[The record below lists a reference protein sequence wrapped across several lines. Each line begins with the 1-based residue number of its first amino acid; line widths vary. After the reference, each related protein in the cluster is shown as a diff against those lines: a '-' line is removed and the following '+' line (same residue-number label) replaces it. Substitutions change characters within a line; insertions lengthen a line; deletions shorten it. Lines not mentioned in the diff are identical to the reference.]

1 MPKTYKDY
9 ELLKVGDKLE
19 DIEWPVSRTKFEEA
33 DKKATARN
41 RFNRTGLSRQDVI
54 REGRRVEEVMRP
66 KRKKKVKK
74 LKWKYKRGD
83 KIQARARFFRGT
95 ELSYKTRKGKVQQTN
110 SKYQGNIPAYN
121 IKWEGEDSGI
131 WYDKESI
138 EDENN
143 ITNI

>member
-1 MPKTYKDY
+1 
-9 ELLKVGDKLE
+9 
-19 DIEWPVSRTKFEEA
+19 
-33 DKKATARN
+33 
-41 RFNRTGLSRQDVI
+41 
-54 REGRRVEEVMRP
+54 MRP

-83 KIQARARFFRGT
+83 KIRARARFFRGT

-143 ITNI
+143 ISNI